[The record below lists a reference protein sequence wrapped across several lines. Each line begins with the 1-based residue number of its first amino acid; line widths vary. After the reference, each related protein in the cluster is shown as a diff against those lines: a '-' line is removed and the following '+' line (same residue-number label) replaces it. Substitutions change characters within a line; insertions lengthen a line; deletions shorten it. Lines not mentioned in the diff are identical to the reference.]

1 MGPEDFTGFISE
13 CVARLT
19 QAGFDADAFETA
31 KWAGVACLSV
41 IGLSIAAGFA
51 ARIWRKDATIEV
63 PITEN
68 QFRWLLY
75 IGALLIALPVM
86 TKVTAEIA
94 PLEFESTDR
103 AYAQEICRE
112 GLNDTTQAA
121 ALRASEA
128 KLTARLDQMAFEL
141 AALRDATPSNG
152 ELFEQSIETLIDPEI
167 LGTPVSIFY
176 RPARRDAARGIAAR
190 LEEVGAGVALRA
202 SDLSETSRA
211 TTALPGDLVILYDE
225 RGAQSERAIIDLLR
239 DAELDVTDSVGVRS
253 LSGTPVQLLMY

>member
-1 MGPEDFTGFISE
+1 MGPEDFTGFVSE

-19 QAGFDADAFETA
+19 QSGFDADAFETA
-31 KWAGVACLSV
+31 KLAGVACLAV
-41 IGLSIAAGFA
+41 IGLSIAAAFA

-75 IGALLIALPVM
+75 IGAVLIALPVM

-103 AYAQEICRE
+103 AYAQEVCRE

-121 ALRASEA
+121 DLRASEA
-128 KLTARLDQMAFEL
+128 KLTARLDLLAFEL
-141 AALRDATPSNG
+141 AALRDGNPSDG
-152 ELFEQSIETLIDPEI
+152 GLLQQSVETLIQPDI
-167 LGTPVSIFY
+167 LGTPISIFY
-176 RPARRDAARGIAAR
+176 RPARSDAAREVAAR
-190 LEEVGAGVALRA
+190 LEDAGAGVALRA

-211 TTALPGDLVILYDE
+211 ATALPGDLVILYDA
-225 RGAQSERAIIDLLR
+225 RGAEAERALIDLLR
-239 DAELDVTDSVGVRS
+239 DAELDITDSVGVRN